1 VTNPINLTPIH
12 DYFVK
17 TLEEHGPTPKGVDY
31 NSALAQEKRFDQL
44 MKVIESNQRYSFLD
58 FGSGYGAMY
67 DYMLSRGHKLTY
79 YGLDIVQEMVDEGY
93 RLHKGDSDCMFY
105 TTEKDIPLVDY
116 SAASGTF
123 NMKLEADNNNWTDLV
138 IDCISNMNKHSTKG
152 FSFNMLTKYSDPA
165 FMKPQLYY
173 ADPCFFFDYC
183 KLHFSRNVALLHD
196 YTLYDFTI
204 LVRKDIP

>member
-1 VTNPINLTPIH
+1 VTKSVNLTPIQ
-12 DYFVK
+12 DYFIK
-17 TLEEHGPTPKGVDY
+17 TLEEHGPTPRGVDY

-44 MKVIESNQRYSFLD
+44 MKVIEPNLRYSFFD

-67 DYMLSRGHKLTY
+67 DYMLSRGHKPTY
-79 YGLDIVQEMVDEGY
+79 YGLDIVQDMVDEGY
-93 RLHKGDSDCMFY
+93 RQHKNDTNCLFY
-105 TTEKDIPLVDY
+105 TNEKYIPQVDY

-123 NMKLEADNNNWTDLV
+123 NMKLDTDNNSWTDLV
-138 IDCISNMNKHSTKG
+138 VECISTMDKHSTKG
-152 FSFNMLTKYSDPA
+152 FSFNMLTKYSDPT